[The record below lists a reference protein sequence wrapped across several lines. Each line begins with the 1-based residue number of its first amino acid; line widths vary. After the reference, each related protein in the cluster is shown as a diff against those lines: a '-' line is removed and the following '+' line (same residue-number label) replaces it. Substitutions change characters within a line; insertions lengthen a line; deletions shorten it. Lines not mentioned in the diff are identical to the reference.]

1 MLGMGV
7 TYNVPQSPYNIYV
20 ENKLKFIPT
29 GGLGGTNQGVI
40 QIYGAEN
47 ISITRLYLTIKL
59 HKVFNKIKS
68 HGVTR
73 PKFWKM
79 SFQGVKSKKS
89 DFSKQKKK
97 VSKKFKNCSGH
108 PIKDNNLHFLGKFHD
123 FWGYRSWD
131 IFCPVQITPWKITKS
146 LHITIWLI
154 QPYVLAISAIL
165 AYLTPILREKLV
177 WNDILCL
184 I

>member
-73 PKFWKM
+73 PKF
-79 SFQGVKSKKS
+79 
-89 DFSKQKKK
+89 
-97 VSKKFKNCSGH
+97 
-108 PIKDNNLHFLGKFHD
+108 
-123 FWGYRSWD
+123 
-131 IFCPVQITPWKITKS
+131 
-146 LHITIWLI
+146 
-154 QPYVLAISAIL
+154 
-165 AYLTPILREKLV
+165 
-177 WNDILCL
+177 
-184 I
+184 